1 MNMSIRRA
9 ATWPWKCAN
18 IDGDMTSNLKFPL
31 FEHGPIFY
39 NLIGEGNEW
48 IVRAVTA
55 KLGWIINPVT
65 ESCVIIFYCLYN
77 FVMELNIS
85 PANTMADLKYKAK
98 HALMISTPPA
108 WLNMTGLQLYPRGVV
123 GHGFGMNKPRSCKIV
138 SAKLCLTMCDHF
150 CVARNFAEFISNAM
164 LASYA
169 RANVGLLNHHWPQ
182 TTVEN
187 PFFQGIITVPIC
199 ARLQTRKGGGRRVV
213 LIVLKTKLFRY
224 VHRP

>member
-1 MNMSIRRA
+1 MAMEMCKHWRGHDIKFEIPSFR
-9 ATWPWKCAN
+9 TW
-18 IDGDMTSNLKFPL
+18 
-31 FEHGPIFY
+31 PIFY

-48 IVRAVTA
+48 FVRAVTA

-65 ESCVIIFYCLYN
+65 ESCVIIFYCLYS
-77 FVMELNIS
+77 FVMGWNIS

-138 SAKLCLTMCDHF
+138 CAKLCLTMCDHF

-169 RANVGLLNHHWPQ
+169 RANVWLFESSLTGNHGWKSVLSRHHNSSNMCKIAN
-182 TTVEN
+182 T
-187 PFFQGIITVPIC
+187 QG
-199 ARLQTRKGGGRRVV
+199 RGRRVV
-213 LIVLKTKLFRY
+213 LIALKTKLFRY